1 MQFLKSDYCK
11 NPKKVIFWS
20 DNCTHQN
27 KNYLL
32 YSNLLLIVNDTS
44 ILVDKIIF
52 KYLEVGHTENSCNS
66 LHGNISQNFKRN
78 TYIYSPN
85 HCYSLMKNSRENVTL
100 IPLTYKDIILFEN
113 QSKTTVSKS
122 LQITNVKQFKV
133 KKDCNQFF

>member
-1 MQFLKSDYCK
+1 M
-11 NPKKVIFWS
+11 
-20 DNCTHQN
+20 
-27 KNYLL
+27 
-32 YSNLLLIVNDTS
+32 
-44 ILVDKIIF
+44 
-52 KYLEVGHTENSCNS
+52 GHTENCCDS

-85 HCYSLMKNSRENVTL
+85 HCYSLIKNFRENVTL